1 DQDALYG
8 RARATGIL
16 GRADHPALPA
26 RAAACCL
33 AFSAL
38 SVSPTAAYPRA
49 ADSKH
54 KIACRR
60 LCPGSPAAIS
70 WYVTPRL
77 CCVVAQ
83 SAGNSRSVQ
92 TRNAASKQAIAL
104 ATFSLRSPVGKEQ
117 YALPRL
123 FCVLAHASGS
133 DSRLNRRRR
142 ASFRRTSSVKRHV
155 WLR

>member
-1 DQDALYG
+1 MALVRFTLRAPVGRDQY
-8 RARATGIL
+8 
-16 GRADHPALPA
+16 
-26 RAAACCL
+26 
-33 AFSAL
+33 AF
-38 SVSPTAAYPRA
+38 
-49 ADSKH
+49 
-54 KIACRR
+54 
-60 LCPGSPAAIS
+60 
-70 WYVTPRL
+70 PRL
-77 CCVVAQ
+77 FCVVAH
-83 SAGNSRSVQ
+83 SVGPSRSVH
-92 TRNAASKQAIAL
+92 TCNAASKQAIAL